1 MLLRNEIDIA
11 CKPGDVFDFISDFE
25 RQYLLWHP
33 GHIACDYI
41 KGHRLE
47 EGSVLFCQ
55 ERLDG
60 RARKY
65 RMRLTRVDPGERVE
79 YTLGPGLAGAY
90 RVKPAGAGVRFTSEL
105 RLGLELSAIAA
116 AQDTL
121 LRRFGSDRIA
131 SLERHLAEEGRNL
144 KVIVEAGLLSH
155 PRPPAHASIPCEGY
169 FAGARCGTRSCWVP
183 CSRPV
188 SPGRT
193 S

>member
-1 MLLRNEIDIA
+1 MLLKNEIDIECNA
-11 CKPGDVFDFISDFE
+11 GDLFDFLRDFE
-25 RQYLLWHP
+25 RQYPLWHP

-41 KGHRLE
+41 KGDSLE
-47 EGSVLFCQ
+47 AGSVLFCQ

-65 RMRLTRVDPGERVE
+65 RMRLTRVDPGVLVE

-90 RVKPAGAGVRFTSEL
+90 RVKSAGAGVRFISEL
-105 RLGLELSAIAA
+105 RLGLELSLIAA

-121 LRRFGSDRIA
+121 LRRLASGRIA
-131 SLERHLAEEGRNL
+131 ALEQHLAEEGRNL
-144 KVIVEAGLLSH
+144 KVMAEAGLLSH
-155 PRPPAHASIPCEGY
+155 PRPPARVSIPCEGY
-169 FAGARCGTRSCWVP
+169 YAGARCGTRSCWVP
-183 CSRPV
+183 CSRPF